1 MKHTPYGYTI
11 ADGKAVVNEKEGK
24 ILQKICDNYI
34 SGMSFVASAKSVGL
48 KMQHSS
54 VKRLMLNRRYLG
66 DDFYP
71 AILTEEIMG
80 KVEKE
85 RIRRE
90 KILGRD
96 RKKQGK
102 IVKGVVHTKFFVPK
116 INIKYED
123 PEKQAEYAYSLIE
136 SEGCS
141 L

>member
-11 ADGKAVVNEKEGK
+11 VDGKAVVNEKEAK
-24 ILQKICDNYI
+24 TLQKICDNYI
-34 SGMSFVASAKSVGL
+34 LGMSLVASAKAVGL
-48 KMQHSS
+48 TMQHSG
-54 VKRLMLNRRYLG
+54 VKRLMRNRRYLG

-71 AILTEEIMG
+71 AILTEEIME

-90 KILGRD
+90 KVLGRD

-102 IVKGVVHTKFFVPK
+102 IVKGVVYTKFYIPK
-116 INIKYED
+116 IDMKYEN
-123 PEKQAEYAYSLIE
+123 PKKQTEYAYSLIE
-136 SEGCS
+136 TEGCS